1 MFWEGAG
8 PSSRPPPPDRQA
20 SFDLNLEAGDGEAAA
35 SADPQSRYESCSW
48 PPSSGLNRKNDS
60 YSQPTFLGYS
70 ATRDFTFTFADRRCS
85 ISAKGRW
92 SGDAA
97 RAGPT
102 LPILRYIASDRVTR
116 ERHHRWSSFRGLA
129 INGFA
134 DTVAPM
140 INTMKRVKDV
150 RRSLISFSLAALVI
164 LIWPATALAAT
175 DPGLASAGN
184 FAVLSGAG
192 MTNTGPSWITG
203 LIGASG
209 AGITGFPPGTAGT
222 PQHAGDGTYTT
233 AETDLTA
240 AYGAAVQGC
249 TADYSGVNLGGKT
262 LGPGVYCQTT
272 GATPSPTL
280 TGTLTLNGPGIY
292 IFLIGTTA
300 APTTL
305 VTASGGAAS
314 VSLINGA
321 QPCDVFWRVTS
332 SATIGTSTAF
342 IGTIMAN
349 TSIQMMTGATL
360 WGRALARTAAVT
372 LDTNRIIQP
381 SGCTTGLTTNYPAPT
396 AVAAPVPNTGNLP
409 LSLGTIVTAVTPTP
423 PNTGVPLELLGQSP
437 WLLLIGIGGGL
448 GAIALGV
455 SRTRRRRRNT

>member
-1 MFWEGAG
+1 
-8 PSSRPPPPDRQA
+8 
-20 SFDLNLEAGDGEAAA
+20 
-35 SADPQSRYESCSW
+35 
-48 PPSSGLNRKNDS
+48 
-60 YSQPTFLGYS
+60 
-70 ATRDFTFTFADRRCS
+70 
-85 ISAKGRW
+85 
-92 SGDAA
+92 
-97 RAGPT
+97 
-102 LPILRYIASDRVTR
+102 
-116 ERHHRWSSFRGLA
+116 
-129 INGFA
+129 
-134 DTVAPM
+134 
-140 INTMKRVKDV
+140 V
-150 RRSLISFSLAALVI
+150 RRSLISLCLAALVI
-164 LIWPATALAAT
+164 LFWPATALAAT

-184 FAVLSGAG
+184 FAALSGAG
-192 MTNTGPSWITG
+192 MTNVGASWITG
-203 LIGASG
+203 SIGAPAFAGFAPATTGPQVG
-209 AGITGFPPGTAGT
+209 AGVA
-222 PQHAGDGTYTT
+222 YTT
-233 AETDLTA
+233 AENDLTA

-262 LGPGVYCQTT
+262 LGPGVYCQTS

-305 VTASGGAAS
+305 VTAAGGAAS

-349 TSIQMMTGATL
+349 ISIQMMTGATL

-381 SGCTTGLTTNYPAPT
+381 SGCTTGLTTNYPAPA

-409 LSLGTIVTAVTPTP
+409 ASLGTIVTAAPSPSPAATPGA
-423 PNTGVPLELLGQSP
+423 PNTGVPSELLGQSP
-437 WLLLIGIGGGL
+437 WLLLIGIGGAL

-455 SRTRRRRRNT
+455 STTRRRRRNT